1 MFYLTSFKCVC
12 HPFYIVGSDQCV
24 SGVWHETELS
34 RGVEGSIFGVCRV
47 FGVCAYFCLGC
58 EVFAHTFVDL

>member
-24 SGVWHETELS
+24 SGVWRETELS
-34 RGVEGSIFGVCRV
+34 RGVEGSILVSV
-47 FGVCAYFCLGC
+47 ECLVVYILGS